1 MIDSRRPNSQIYRE
15 DVQRLPHETRAIIE
29 RRPAIQLRRRHP
41 EPLLRIYPHGI
52 DPQQTFVADENGHG
66 AVGGDLENVL
76 PVRVAGV
83 DVPFC
88 VDGGAACV
96 AVSVSSLVRT

>member
-1 MIDSRRPNSQIYRE
+1 MINSRRPNSQIYRE
-15 DVQRLPHETRAIIE
+15 DVQWLPHETRAIIE

-41 EPLLRIYPHGI
+41 ESLLRIDPHGI
-52 DPQQTFVADENGHG
+52 DPQETFVADENGHG
-66 AVGGDLENVL
+66 AVGGDLQDVL

-83 DVPFC
+83 DVAFS

-96 AVSVSSLVRT
+96 AVSASSLART

>member
-1 MIDSRRPNSQIYRE
+1 MIDSRRPNSQIHRE
-15 DVQRLPHETRAIIE
+15 DEQRLLHETRTIIE

-41 EPLLRIYPHGI
+41 ESLLRIYPHGI

-66 AVGGDLENVL
+66 AVGRDLEDVL
-76 PVRVAGV
+76 PVCVAGI
-83 DVPFC
+83 DVAFC

-96 AVSVSSLVRT
+96 PFSTSSLGRA